1 MSDQAAGLRRWAQ
14 SRQAS
19 EEVASGE
26 AAVTSDAADIDAAIV
41 DNAYREGHEQAQE
54 RALGSASFADRADS
68 AVEATERDG
77 SALTITEP
85 EASDREVFEP
95 EVPERATSAG
105 KRAEIAG
112 AGEEPVP
119 EPAPTIPL
127 MVLGLPGKGGVERA
141 QAALVSWSRQGKRWV
156 GDPAAWQVVAC
167 DAHSP
172 HLAQL
177 ARQEKRWALWVD
189 TDGDGFR
196 QAFKVMQAIRRGG
209 GPQRLLA
216 LHPPVAS
223 RRGLLNN
230 LQQMAR
236 EAFEIDLLVL
246 AP

>member
-14 SRQAS
+14 ER
-19 EEVASGE
+19 VASGDE
-26 AAVTSDAADIDAAIV
+26 APDETVRSDDQPLADAAA
-41 DNAYREGHEQAQE
+41 NASDDPATLDPSE
-54 RALGSASFADRADS
+54 ASTP
-68 AVEATERDG
+68 EPTPEPQPE
-77 SALTITEP
+77 LKPEP
-85 EASDREVFEP
+85 ESEP
-95 EVPERATSAG
+95 ESES
-105 KRAEIAG
+105 E
-112 AGEEPVP
+112 P
-119 EPAPTIPL
+119 EPSPTIPL
-127 MVLGLPGKGGVERA
+127 MVLGLPKVDGIELA

-172 HLAQL
+172 RLAQL
-177 ARQEKRWALWVD
+177 ASQEKRWALWVE

-196 QAFKVMQAIRRGG
+196 QAFNVMRAVRRGG
-209 GPQRLLA
+209 GPRRMLA

-236 EAFEIDLLVL
+236 EAFDIDLLVL

>member
-19 EEVASGE
+19 EEAASGE
-26 AAVTSDAADIDAAIV
+26 AAVTSDASDIDAAIV

-68 AVEATERDG
+68 AEATDPQA
-77 SALTITEP
+77 SEP
-85 EASDREVFEP
+85 A
-95 EVPERATSAG
+95 VPERASSEGKSGEITCAG
-105 KRAEIAG
+105 DE
-112 AGEEPVP
+112 P
-119 EPAPTIPL
+119 EPRSEPAAVIPL
-127 MVLGLPGKGGVERA
+127 MVLGLPRKGGGERA

-209 GPQRLLA
+209 GPRRLLA

>member
-14 SRQAS
+14 SRQVS
-19 EEVASGE
+19 EEAASGE
-26 AAVTSDAADIDAAIV
+26 AALATDAADIDAATV
-41 DNAYREGHEQAQE
+41 DNAYREGHQQAQEQE
-54 RALGSASFADRADS
+54 RALGSASFADRVDS
-68 AVEATERDG
+68 AEATDPQA
-77 SALTITEP
+77 SEP
-85 EASDREVFEP
+85 A
-95 EVPERATSAG
+95 VPERAGSEG
-105 KRAEIAG
+105 KSAEITG
-112 AGEEPVP
+112 AGDEPVP

-127 MVLGLPGKGGVERA
+127 MVLGLPRKGGVERA

-156 GDPAAWQVVAC
+156 GDPAAWKIVAC
-167 DAHSP
+167 DADSP

-177 ARQEKRWALWVD
+177 ASQEKRWALWVD

-209 GPQRLLA
+209 GPRRLLA

>member
-1 MSDQAAGLRRWAQ
+1 MSDQAAGLRRWAHERVASGDEAADDTVRSDGQ
-14 SRQAS
+14 SPADAAASAPDDPATQDPTQAS
-19 EEVASGE
+19 EPEPTPE
-26 AAVTSDAADIDAAIV
+26 PQP
-41 DNAYREGHEQAQE
+41 ELKPEQE
-54 RALGSASFADRADS
+54 
-68 AVEATERDG
+68 
-77 SALTITEP
+77 
-85 EASDREVFEP
+85 
-95 EVPERATSAG
+95 
-105 KRAEIAG
+105 
-112 AGEEPVP
+112 P

-127 MVLGLPGKGGVERA
+127 MVLGLPKVDGIERA

-172 HLAQL
+172 RLAQL
-177 ARQEKRWALWVD
+177 ASQEKRWALWVE

-196 QAFKVMQAIRRGG
+196 QAFNVMRAVRRGG
-209 GPQRLLA
+209 GPRRMLA

-236 EAFEIDLLVL
+236 EAFDIDLLVL